1 MIVAGGADKVD
12 LIEESILSRCGS
24 VEMMEAVKLGE
35 KLSVKGTWEYV
46 SWRWLGGRLSEL
58 PESQSRS
65 REGEAK
71 AR

>member
-12 LIEESILSRCGS
+12 LIEESILSRCRS

-46 SWRWLGGRLSEL
+46 SWRWLGGRLCW
-58 PESQSRS
+58 
-65 REGEAK
+65 AK
-71 AR
+71 KGQLTPKMPLT